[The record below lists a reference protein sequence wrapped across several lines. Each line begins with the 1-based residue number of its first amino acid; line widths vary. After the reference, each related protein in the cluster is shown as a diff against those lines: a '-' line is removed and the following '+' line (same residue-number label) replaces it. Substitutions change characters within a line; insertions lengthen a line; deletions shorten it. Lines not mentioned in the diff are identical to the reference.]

1 MLTPAA
7 ARELSGANKW
17 LARFEDTIREN
28 ARQGHRTALLTY
40 TDCNADE
47 LAAIEELR
55 KAGFEVFRH
64 SERSGGVL
72 QHAAYYARW

>member
-17 LARFEDTIREN
+17 LSRFEETIRN
-28 ARQGHRTALLTY
+28 SAKRGRRTALLTY
-40 TDCNADE
+40 TDCGADE
-47 LAAIEELR
+47 LAAIKELQ
-55 KAGFEVFRH
+55 AVGFEVFRH
-64 SERSGGVL
+64 SETIGGTL